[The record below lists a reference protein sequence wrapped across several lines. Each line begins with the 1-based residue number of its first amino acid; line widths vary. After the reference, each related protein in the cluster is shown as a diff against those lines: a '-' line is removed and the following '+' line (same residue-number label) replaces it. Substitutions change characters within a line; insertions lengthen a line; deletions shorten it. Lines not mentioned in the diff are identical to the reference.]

1 MNLNNIF
8 LASTLLIATVAIAVA
23 QPAAPAGGGGGGRG
37 AAVRAACGAD
47 ITANCAGKQGPEIRQ
62 CLTDN
67 QAKLSDGCKAAMA
80 QMTQGAGGGA
90 AP

>member
-1 MNLNNIF
+1 MNFNKIL
-8 LASTLLIATVAIAVA
+8 LGSTLLISTVAIAMA

-37 AAVRAACGAD
+37 GAIRAACGAD
-47 ITANCAGKQGPEIRQ
+47 ITTNCAGKQGPEIRQ

-80 QMTQGAGGGA
+80 QMTQGGGGA